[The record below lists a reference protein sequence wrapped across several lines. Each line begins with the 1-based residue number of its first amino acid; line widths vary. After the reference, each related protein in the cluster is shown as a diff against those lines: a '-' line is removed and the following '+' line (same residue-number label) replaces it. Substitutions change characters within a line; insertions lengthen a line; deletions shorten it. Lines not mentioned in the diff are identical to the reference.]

1 MSIALYKINLY
12 RINKVGLKKE
22 VGHSKTLSC
31 NRFHLETR

>member
-12 RINKVGLKKE
+12 RINKDGLKKE
-22 VGHSKTLSC
+22 EGHSETLSC